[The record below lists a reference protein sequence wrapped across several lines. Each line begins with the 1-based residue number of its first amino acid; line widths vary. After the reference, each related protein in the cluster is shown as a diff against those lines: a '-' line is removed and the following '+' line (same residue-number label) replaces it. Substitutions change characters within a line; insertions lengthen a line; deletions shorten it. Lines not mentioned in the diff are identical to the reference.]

1 MQARSLTTRAANKST
16 QSEPHRPPSDANR
29 AAAFVWA
36 LYNARMPHDLLRL
49 ARDYLESIGK
59 ADELGGL
66 SFFADDV
73 VQIEFPNRL
82 VPNGATRDLAA
93 LRDAAERGRKVMT
106 AQRFEIVNAIASGEQ
121 VAVEAI
127 WTGTLAVPLGS
138 LPAGG
143 QMRAR
148 FAIFLTYRDGKIV
161 RQHNYDCF
169 DPW

>member
-1 MQARSLTTRAANKST
+1 MNI
-16 QSEPHRPPSDANR
+16 E
-29 AAAFVWA
+29 
-36 LYNARMPHDLLRL
+36 LLRL
-49 ARDYLESIGK
+49 AHEYLESLGR

-66 SFFADDV
+66 RFFADDV
-73 VQIEFPNRL
+73 VQVEFPNRL
-82 VPNGATRDLAA
+82 VPAGATRDLAA
-93 LRDAAERGRKVMT
+93 LRDAAERGRKVMS
-106 AQRFEIVNAIASGEQ
+106 AQRFEVLNAIACGDQ
-121 VAVEAI
+121 VAVEAL

-138 LPAGG
+138 IPVGG

>member
-1 MQARSLTTRAANKST
+1 MQ
-16 QSEPHRPPSDANR
+16 PG
-29 AAAFVWA
+29 
-36 LYNARMPHDLLRL
+36 DLLRL
-49 ARDYLESIGK
+49 AHEYLNSIGRE
-59 ADELGGL
+59 DELGGL
-66 SFFADDV
+66 RFFADDV

-82 VPNGATRDLAA
+82 LPNGATRDLAA
-93 LRDAAERGRKVMT
+93 LRDAAERGRKVMS
-106 AQRFEIVNAIASGEQ
+106 AQRFEVVNAIASGDQ
-121 VAVEAI
+121 VAVEAL

-138 LPAGG
+138 IPVGG

>member
-1 MQARSLTTRAANKST
+1 
-16 QSEPHRPPSDANR
+16 
-29 AAAFVWA
+29 
-36 LYNARMPHDLLRL
+36 MPHDLLRL
-49 ARDYLESIGK
+49 AREYLESIGT

-66 SFFADDV
+66 RFFADDV
-73 VQIEFPNRL
+73 IQIEFPNRL

-93 LRDAAERGRKVMT
+93 LREGAERGRKVMT
-106 AQRFEIVNAIASGEQ
+106 AQRFEVLNAIASGDQ

-138 LPAGG
+138 IPAGG

>member
-1 MQARSLTTRAANKST
+1 MS
-16 QSEPHRPPSDANR
+16 
-29 AAAFVWA
+29 
-36 LYNARMPHDLLRL
+36 HDLRRL
-49 ARDYLESIGK
+49 AREYLESIGT

-66 SFFADDV
+66 RFFADDV
-73 VQIEFPNRL
+73 IQIEFPNRL

-106 AQRFEIVNAIASGEQ
+106 AQRFDVLNAIASDDR

-138 LPAGG
+138 IPAGG

>member
-1 MQARSLTTRAANKST
+1 MS
-16 QSEPHRPPSDANR
+16 
-29 AAAFVWA
+29 
-36 LYNARMPHDLLRL
+36 HDLLRL
-49 ARDYLESIGK
+49 AREYLESIGH

-66 SFFADDV
+66 RFFADDV
-73 VQIEFPNRL
+73 VQVEFPNRL
-82 VPNGATRDLAA
+82 MPTGATRDLAA

-106 AQRFEIVNAIASGEQ
+106 AQRFEILNAIASGDQ
-121 VAVEAI
+121 VAVEAL
-127 WTGTLAVPLGS
+127 WTGTLAFPLGS
-138 LPAGG
+138 IPVGG

>member
-1 MQARSLTTRAANKST
+1 M
-16 QSEPHRPPSDANR
+16 PPSDANR
-29 AAAFVWA
+29 AAAFFW
-36 LYNARMPHDLLRL
+36 LFYNARMPHDLLRL

-59 ADELGGL
+59 ADDLGGL
-66 SFFADDV
+66 NFFADDV

-138 LPAGG
+138 IPAGG

>member
-1 MQARSLTTRAANKST
+1 
-16 QSEPHRPPSDANR
+16 
-29 AAAFVWA
+29 
-36 LYNARMPHDLLRL
+36 MPHDLLRL
-49 ARDYLESIGK
+49 TREYLESIGN
-59 ADELGGL
+59 ADEPGGL
-66 SFFADDV
+66 RFFADDV
-73 VQIEFPNRL
+73 IQVEFPNRL

-93 LRDAAERGRKVMT
+93 LRDAAERGRKVVT
-106 AQRFEIVNAIASGEQ
+106 SQRFEVVNAIASGEQ

-138 LPAGG
+138 IPAGG

-148 FAIFLTYRDGKIV
+148 FAIFLTYREGKIV

>member
-1 MQARSLTTRAANKST
+1 
-16 QSEPHRPPSDANR
+16 
-29 AAAFVWA
+29 
-36 LYNARMPHDLLRL
+36 MPQDLLRL
-49 ARDYLESIGK
+49 AREYLDSIGK

-66 SFFADDV
+66 RFFADDV
-73 VQIEFPNRL
+73 VQVEFPNRL

-93 LRDAAERGRKVMT
+93 LREAAERGRKVMT
-106 AQRFEIVNAIASGEQ
+106 AQRFEVVNAIASGEQ

-138 LPAGG
+138 IPAGG

-161 RQHNYDCF
+161 SQHNYDCF

>member
-1 MQARSLTTRAANKST
+1 MQ
-16 QSEPHRPPSDANR
+16 PD
-29 AAAFVWA
+29 
-36 LYNARMPHDLLRL
+36 DLLRL
-49 ARDYLESIGK
+49 ARDYLNSIGLDSTGRE
-59 ADELGGL
+59 DELGSL
-66 SFFADDV
+66 RFFADDV

-82 VPNGATRDLAA
+82 LPNGATRDLAA
-93 LRDAAERGRKVMT
+93 LRDAAERGSKVMS
-106 AQRFEIVNAIASGEQ
+106 AQRFEVVNAIASGDQ
-121 VAVEAI
+121 VAVEAL

-138 LPAGG
+138 IPVGG

>member
-1 MQARSLTTRAANKST
+1 
-16 QSEPHRPPSDANR
+16 
-29 AAAFVWA
+29 
-36 LYNARMPHDLLRL
+36 MPHDLLRL
-49 ARDYLESIGK
+49 TREYLESIGK

-66 SFFADDV
+66 RFFADDV
-73 VQIEFPNRL
+73 IQVEFPNRL
-82 VPNGATRDLAA
+82 LPNGATRDLAG
-93 LRDAAERGRKVMT
+93 LRAAAESGRKVVT
-106 AQRFEIVNAIASGEQ
+106 SQRFEVLNAIASGDQ

-138 LPAGG
+138 IPAGG

>member
-1 MQARSLTTRAANKST
+1 MSS
-16 QSEPHRPPSDANR
+16 
-29 AAAFVWA
+29 
-36 LYNARMPHDLLRL
+36 DLLRL

-66 SFFADDV
+66 RFFADDV
-73 VQIEFPNRL
+73 IQVEFPNRL
-82 VPNGATRDLAA
+82 VPNGVTRDLAA
-93 LRDAAERGRKVMT
+93 LREGAERGRKVMT
-106 AQRFEIVNAIASGEQ
+106 AQRFEVVNAIASGEQ

-127 WTGTLAVPLGS
+127 WTGTLAVPMGS
-138 LPAGG
+138 IPAGG

-148 FAIFLTYRDGKIV
+148 FAIFLTYRDGEIV

>member
-1 MQARSLTTRAANKST
+1 MS
-16 QSEPHRPPSDANR
+16 
-29 AAAFVWA
+29 
-36 LYNARMPHDLLRL
+36 HDLLRL
-49 ARDYLESIGK
+49 AREYLASIGN

-66 SFFADDV
+66 RFFADDV
-73 VQIEFPNRL
+73 IQVEFPNRL
-82 VPNGATRDLAA
+82 VPKGATRDLAA
-93 LRDAAERGRKVMT
+93 LRDAAERGRNVMT
-106 AQRFEIVNAIASGEQ
+106 AQRFEVLTAIASGDQ
-121 VAVEAI
+121 VAVEAL

-138 LPAGG
+138 IPVGG

>member
-1 MQARSLTTRAANKST
+1 MT
-16 QSEPHRPPSDANR
+16 
-29 AAAFVWA
+29 
-36 LYNARMPHDLLRL
+36 HDLLRL
-49 ARDYLESIGK
+49 AREYLDSVGR
-59 ADELGGL
+59 ADALGGL
-66 SFFADDV
+66 RFFADDA
-73 VQIEFPNRL
+73 VQVEFPNRL
-82 VPNGATRDLAA
+82 VPNGATRDLAG

-106 AQRFEIVNAIASGEQ
+106 AQRFEVVNAIASGDQ
-121 VAVEAI
+121 VAVEAL

-138 LPAGG
+138 IAAGG

>member
-1 MQARSLTTRAANKST
+1 MT
-16 QSEPHRPPSDANR
+16 
-29 AAAFVWA
+29 
-36 LYNARMPHDLLRL
+36 HDLLRL
-49 ARDYLESIGK
+49 AREYLESIGG

-66 SFFADDV
+66 RFFADDV
-73 VQIEFPNRL
+73 VQVEFPNRL

-127 WTGTLAVPLGS
+127 WTGTLAMPLGS
-138 LPAGG
+138 IPAGG

-148 FAIFLTYRDGKIV
+148 FAIFLTYREGKIV

>member
-1 MQARSLTTRAANKST
+1 MS
-16 QSEPHRPPSDANR
+16 
-29 AAAFVWA
+29 
-36 LYNARMPHDLLRL
+36 HDLLRL
-49 ARDYLESIGK
+49 AREYLESVGQ

-66 SFFADDV
+66 RFFADDV
-73 VQIEFPNRL
+73 VQVEFPNRL
-82 VPNGATRDLAA
+82 VPAGATRDLAA

-106 AQRFEIVNAIASGEQ
+106 AQRFEILNAIASGDQ
-121 VAVEAI
+121 VAVEAL
-127 WTGTLAVPLGS
+127 WTGTLAIALGS
-138 LPAGG
+138 IPAGG